1 MNEDLLI
8 QSAQSGDLDAFNEL
22 ILRYQNLLFSI
33 SLRILGD
40 EDTAGDALQEALI
53 SAFRKMNT
61 FRGGSLRSWLARIV
75 VNSCYDELRRKRRQS
90 TVSFEQLDADGEGI
104 EPDYWLIDPSA
115 DLEAQYESI
124 ELESAIQKCLSSL
137 PADYRAIFVLVD
149 VECMSYEEAAA
160 VVRVP
165 IGTVKSRLAR
175 ARMQMRKALQ
185 SFGDLLPIAYRVS
198 APLSMNAS

>member
-8 QSAQSGDLDAFNEL
+8 QSAQSGDLDAFNQL

-40 EDTAGDALQEALI
+40 EDTAADALQEALI
-53 SAFRKMNT
+53 SAFRKLNT

-75 VNSCYDELRRKRRQS
+75 VNSCYDELRRKRRQAA
-90 TVSFEQLDADGEGI
+90 VSFEQLDADGEEI
-104 EPDYWLIDPSA
+104 EPDYWLIDRSA
-115 DLEAQYESI
+115 DLEAQYEAI
-124 ELESAIQKCLSSL
+124 ELESAIHKCLSSL
-137 PADYRAIFVLVD
+137 PVDYRAVFVLVD

-175 ARMQMRKALQ
+175 ARMQMRTALQ

-198 APLSMNAS
+198 APLSMNA

>member
-1 MNEDLLI
+1 
-8 QSAQSGDLDAFNEL
+8 
-22 ILRYQNLLFSI
+22 
-33 SLRILGD
+33 
-40 EDTAGDALQEALI
+40 
-53 SAFRKMNT
+53 
-61 FRGGSLRSWLARIV
+61 IV

-90 TVSFEQLDADGEGI
+90 TVPFEQLDADGDVI

-115 DLEAQYESI
+115 DLEAQYQAI
-124 ELESAIQKCLSSL
+124 ELDAAIQKCLSSL

-198 APLSMNAS
+198 APFSMNA

>member
-8 QSAQSGDLDAFNEL
+8 QSAQSGDLDAFNAL

-33 SLRILGD
+33 ALRILGD
-40 EDTAGDALQEALI
+40 EDTAADALQEALI
-53 SAFRKMNT
+53 SAFRKLNT

-90 TVSFEQLDADGEGI
+90 TVSFEQLDADGEEI

-115 DLEAQYESI
+115 DLEAQYQAI
-124 ELESAIQKCLSSL
+124 ELEAAIQKCLSSL
-137 PADYRAIFVLVD
+137 PTDYRAIFVLVD
-149 VECMSYEEAAA
+149 VECMTYEEAAA

-185 SFGDLLPIAYRVS
+185 SFGDLLPIAYRIS
-198 APLSMNAS
+198 TPLSMNA

>member
-8 QSAQSGDLDAFNEL
+8 QSAQSGDLDAFNAL

-33 SLRILGD
+33 ALRILGD
-40 EDTAGDALQEALI
+40 EDTAADALQEALI
-53 SAFRKMNT
+53 SAFRKLNT

-90 TVSFEQLDADGEGI
+90 TVSFEQLDADGEEI

-124 ELESAIQKCLSSL
+124 ELEAAIQKCLSSL
-137 PADYRAIFVLVD
+137 PVDYRAVFVLVD
-149 VECMSYEEAAA
+149 VECMTYEEAAA
-160 VVRVP
+160 AVHVP

-185 SFGDLLPIAYRVS
+185 SFGDLLPIAYRIS
-198 APLSMNAS
+198 APLSLNA

>member
-8 QSAQSGDLDAFNEL
+8 QSAQSGDLDAFNQL

-40 EDTAGDALQEALI
+40 EDTAADALQEALI
-53 SAFRKMNT
+53 SAFRKLNT

-75 VNSCYDELRRKRRQS
+75 VNSCYDELRRRRRQS
-90 TVSFEQLDADGEGI
+90 TVSFEQLDADGEEI

-115 DLEAQYESI
+115 DLEAQYQAI
-124 ELESAIQKCLSSL
+124 ELESAIHKCLSSL

-185 SFGDLLPIAYRVS
+185 SFGDLLPMAYRVS
-198 APLSMNAS
+198 APLSMNA